1 MASANFGWVWAGV
14 LWLRFLCVAVMFRGF
29 CDSGWVADG
38 TFACC
43 CDLVLLF
50 GLVGLFRGCRVVFLV
65 ISDLCGCWV

>member
-1 MASANFGWVWAGV
+1 MAWWRVPILGGFGPVFSGCV
-14 LWLRFLCVAVMFRGF
+14 LCVTVMFRGF

-50 GLVGLFRGCRVVFLV
+50 GFGLDCSVVVGWFPGYF
-65 ISDLCGCWV
+65 